1 MGGQGDAPS
10 SHGRPRVASHLPTA
24 GRGEEG
30 AGPASTLT
38 ADFESQDR
46 DRSFLLFSPTQETNT
61 GTRWHLG
68 VKTHISVVKKMM
80 MFSKGA
86 HRTEKRRQQG
96 SRAHRTETRRPQ
108 GSWAHRTERRRQVGS
123 PVGEGHTRRSAA
135 EPVCLKGVA
144 RPLDPGSFACWS
156 LNTTEPV
163 FCNRDSC
170 CDEAS
175 VRHSKG
181 YNWRRRDCSSR
192 DPEQR
197 GKKRR
202 ARTAKISSRLPGAW
216 VGWGWLPGWWRAGCR
231 GGFPRLAG
239 ALVGALSPEAKVPAG
254 AAPCACRPCG
264 SRTHSPVGLLGGSP
278 PFSALLSEDHPLPN
292 RVSH

>member
-1 MGGQGDAPS
+1 MRAHNLMEGQGNASS
-10 SHGRPRVASHLPTA
+10 SHGRPQVASHLPTA

-46 DRSFLLFSPTQETNT
+46 DRSFLFSSTQETNT

-68 VKTHISVVKKMM
+68 IKTHISVVKKMM
-80 MFSKGA
+80 MISKGA
-86 HRTEKRRQQG
+86 HRTETRRRQG
-96 SRAHRTETRRPQ
+96 SRAHRTETR
-108 GSWAHRTERRRQVGS
+108 SWQVES

-144 RPLDPGSFACWS
+144 RPLDPRSCGCWS

-170 CDEAS
+170 CDETS
-175 VRHSKG
+175 VHRSKG
-181 YNWRRRDCSSR
+181 YNWRRPDCSSR

-197 GKKRR
+197 GKEEEEEDSKNIFQASRGLGQLGLASR
-202 ARTAKISSRLPGAW
+202 MVESRVSGRLPPPRW
-216 VGWGWLPGWWRAGCR
+216 SPGGC
-231 GGFPRLAG
+231 A
-239 ALVGALSPEAKVPAG
+239 VP
-254 AAPCACRPCG
+254 
-264 SRTHSPVGLLGGSP
+264 
-278 PFSALLSEDHPLPN
+278 
-292 RVSH
+292 

>member
-1 MGGQGDAPS
+1 MEGQGNASS
-10 SHGRPRVASHLPTA
+10 SHGRPQVASHLPTA

-46 DRSFLLFSPTQETNT
+46 DRSFLFSSTQETNT

-68 VKTHISVVKKMM
+68 IKTHISVVKKMM

-86 HRTEKRRQQG
+86 HRTETRRRQGSRAHRIERRREGSRAHRTERRRRQGSRAHRIERRRQG
-96 SRAHRTETRRPQ
+96 SRAHRTETRRRQ
-108 GSWAHRTERRRQVGS
+108 GSRAHRTETRSWQVES

-144 RPLDPGSFACWS
+144 RPLDPRSCGCWS

-170 CDEAS
+170 CDETS
-175 VRHSKG
+175 VHRSKG
-181 YNWRRRDCSSR
+181 YNWRRPDCSSR

-197 GKKRR
+197 GKEEEEEDSKNIFQASRGLGQLGLASR
-202 ARTAKISSRLPGAW
+202 MVESRVSGRLPPPRW
-216 VGWGWLPGWWRAGCR
+216 SPGGC
-231 GGFPRLAG
+231 A
-239 ALVGALSPEAKVPAG
+239 VP
-254 AAPCACRPCG
+254 
-264 SRTHSPVGLLGGSP
+264 
-278 PFSALLSEDHPLPN
+278 
-292 RVSH
+292 